1 MNIEVGKIY
10 ECFGTF
16 VLCTG
21 TKQIISM
28 AGETFQGVVVE
39 TNENEGTFF
48 AKYSDTWSSEQFKGT
63 NKKIK
68 LENNDKKISPF

>member
-1 MNIEVGKIY
+1 MDVGKIY

-21 TKQIISM
+21 TKQIFGM
-28 AGETFQGVVVE
+28 AGQTFQGVVIKTDGDEEVYL
-39 TNENEGTFF
+39 GQ
-48 AKYSDTWSSEQFKGT
+48 YSDTWSSGQFKET

-68 LENNDKKISPF
+68 LKDND